1 VDQLLNLVTVL
12 PDGGRVEVTDPEIVA
27 MGPDAAHR
35 QLTYSHN
42 GDDSRPA
49 CRIVFE
55 VRGAVPMCVS
65 MCLWSPAGGGA
76 VRTKHL
82 KALRL
87 DDLRDEVYAAAGVFT
102 RNAAGRVMRK
112 LGPLPYQQDR
122 ERVKEATGRRS
133 ALTPEFLGRVA
144 DLYNGADGGARVA
157 AITAAFRVHERQ
169 AYRYI
174 AAARAKGLI
183 NG

>member
-1 VDQLLNLVTVL
+1 MDQLWVYLLE
-12 PDGGRVEVTDPEIVA
+12 DGGRVEVTDPEIVA

-35 QLTYSHN
+35 QLTYSHS
-42 GDDSRPA
+42 GDDSRLA

-87 DDLRDEVYAAAGVFT
+87 DELRDDVYAAAGVFT
-102 RNAAGRVMRK
+102 PTAAGGFMRK
-112 LGPLPYQQDR
+112 LGPLPYQQHR
-122 ERVKEATGRRS
+122 ERVKQATGQRS
-133 ALTPEFLGRVA
+133 TITPEFLGRVA
-144 DLYNGADGGARVA
+144 DLYNGADEGARVE
-157 AITAAFRVHERQ
+157 AITAAFRVSPRQ
-169 AYRYI
+169 AFRYI

-183 NG
+183 DG